1 MTNELPGPT
10 FAGNEPWPPC
20 AGLVTTVPSA
30 SPRIL
35 LLTPPLT
42 QLNTPYPATAYIKGF
57 LGGRGYA
64 VTQADLGLQ
73 LVLRLFSEAGLR
85 QVFAEIEAGDFR
97 LSDNAKR
104 MLRLQKRY
112 LATVAPVVRF
122 LQNKDLTL
130 APRICHG
137 RFLPEASRFDNV
149 ADLETAFGSMGLT
162 DQARHLAT
170 LYLEDLADLIKETVG
185 PQFGFSRYAEKLA
198 LSATSFEPLHEA
210 LHAAPNLP
218 DRLLLDELDALLA
231 RVRPDVVGFT
241 VPFPGNLYGALRL
254 AQRIK
259 ATSPGTVTVMG
270 GGYPNT
276 ELRTIQEPRFFDYI
290 DYLTLDDGEGPWLRL
305 LEYWA
310 AAAPGRP
317 AETAPEPP
325 RPSRI
330 AAGIGAEAIR
340 LSRMPAET
348 SLEAIRPGPMG
359 AETVT
364 EAMRP
369 GRMGSVTVTEA
380 IPFSQMPAAPILAA
394 PGPHAGP
401 GAARL
406 QRTFLRNAAGA
417 IEYVNHPHPDVPHAE
432 VGTPDYSDLLLT
444 EYLSVLE
451 VLNPMHR
458 LWSDGRWNKLTVA
471 HGCYWK
477 RCSFC
482 DVTLDY
488 IARYE
493 TAPSTLLVD
502 RIEQII
508 NQTGQTGFHFVDE
521 AAPPLALRDL
531 AVELLKRRVP
541 ITWWGNIRF
550 EKTFSPDLC
559 RLLAASG
566 CIAVSG
572 GLEVASDR
580 LLALM
585 EKGVTIAQVAR
596 VAEGFTQ
603 AGIMVHAYLMYG
615 FPTQTAQETVDSLE
629 VVRQLFAAGVV
640 QSGYWHRFSMTA
652 HSPVGKNPAK
662 YQVAAT
668 GPEPAGFAWNDL
680 WHDDPLGTD
689 HEAFGPGLAKSLYNY
704 LHGVALAEPLGFW
717 FDFKT
722 PRPTTPRQLV
732 QQALQ
737 APEKPDVARQNQRLF
752 WLGNAPE
759 IRLETGKKAARAV
772 LTCYEQA
779 EDFEVKTPEATGRWL
794 HQLLTQLSHDFD
806 TKLLL
811 KDAAA
816 TYPATDGPFEA
827 FLQSPAWRLLREKG
841 LLLL

>member
-1 MTNELPGPT
+1 MPT
-10 FAGNEPWPPC
+10 
-20 AGLVTTVPSA
+20 A

-64 VTQADLGLQ
+64 VTQADMGLQ

-85 QVFAEIEAGDFR
+85 RIFQAIEAGGFD
-97 LSDNAKR
+97 LSDNATR
-104 MLRLQKRY
+104 MLRLQNRY
-112 LATVAPVVRF
+112 LATIAPVIRF

-149 ADLETAFGSMGLT
+149 ADLETAFGTMGLT

-185 PQFGFSRYAEKLA
+185 PHFGFSRYAEKLA
-198 LSATSFEPLHEA
+198 LSATSFEPLHQE
-210 LHAAPNLP
+210 LTAAPNLL
-218 DRLLLDELDALLA
+218 DTMLLEELEPLLA
-231 RVRPDVVGFT
+231 RVQPDMVGFT

-254 AQRIK
+254 AKHIK
-259 ATSPGTVTVMG
+259 QISPATVTVMG

-276 ELRTIQEPRFFDYI
+276 ELREIKEPRFFDYI

-305 LEYWA
+305 LEYLA
-310 AAAPGRP
+310 GQQQQKERH
-317 AETAPEPP
+317 AERSEAS
-325 RPSRI
+325 RVPSLI
-330 AAGIGAEAIR
+330 
-340 LSRMPAET
+340 LSSNDASEMLRFALHDVQPDR
-348 SLEAIRPGPMG
+348 SK
-359 AETVT
+359 
-364 EAMRP
+364 
-369 GRMGSVTVTEA
+369 
-380 IPFSQMPAAPILAA
+380 
-394 PGPHAGP
+394 
-401 GAARL
+401 L
-406 QRTFLRNAAGA
+406 QRTFLRDETGE
-417 IEYVNHPHPDVPHAE
+417 IQYINHPFPDVPHAE
-432 VGTPDYSDLLLT
+432 VGTPDYSDLPLT

-488 IARYE
+488 ISRYE

-566 CIAVSG
+566 CIAISG

-580 LLALM
+580 LLVLM

-596 VAEGFTQ
+596 VTDGFTQ

-615 FPTQTAQETVDSLE
+615 FPTETAQETVDSLE

-662 YQVAAT
+662 YQVAAI

-704 LHGVALAEPLGFW
+704 LHGVALDEPLARW

-722 PRPTTPRQLV
+722 PKTTTPRHLI

-737 APEKPDVARQNQRLF
+737 APDKPDFARQNQRLF

-759 IRLETGKKAARAV
+759 IRIEPGKKAPRAV

-779 EDFEVKTPEATGRWL
+779 EDFEVKTTEAAGRWL
-794 HQLLTQLSHDFD
+794 HQLLTQLSQDFD
-806 TKLLL
+806 TKVLLR
-811 KDAAA
+811 DAVASF
-816 TYPATDGPFEA
+816 PKSEGSFEA
-827 FLQSPAWRLLREKG
+827 FLQSPAWALLREKG

>member
-1 MTNELPGPT
+1 M
-10 FAGNEPWPPC
+10 A
-20 AGLVTTVPSA
+20 TVPLA
-30 SPRIL
+30 SPKIL
-35 LLTPPLT
+35 LITPPLT

-57 LGGRGYA
+57 LTGRGYA
-64 VTQADLGLQ
+64 VMQADLGLQ
-73 LVLRLFSEAGLR
+73 LVLRLFSVDGLKR
-85 QVFAEIEAGDFR
+85 VFAEIEAGDFD
-97 LSDNAKR
+97 LSDNARR
-104 MLRLQKRY
+104 MLRLQNRY
-112 LATVAPVVRF
+112 LATIAPVVRF

-137 RFLPEASRFDNV
+137 RFLPEASRFDSV
-149 ADLETAFGSMGLT
+149 ADLETAFGTMGLT

-185 PQFGFSRYAEKLA
+185 PHFGFSRYAEKLA

-210 LHAAPNLP
+210 LQAPANLL
-218 DRLLLDELDALLA
+218 DTLLLEELDALVA
-231 RVRPDVVGFT
+231 RVHPDVVGFT

-254 AQRIK
+254 AHRIK
-259 ATSPGTVTVMG
+259 ETRPETRTVMG

-276 ELRTIQEPRFFDYI
+276 ELRTIQEPRFFDCI
-290 DYLTLDDGEGPWLRL
+290 DFLTLDDGEGPWLRL
-305 LEYWA
+305 FDFWA
-310 AAAPGRP
+310 G
-317 AETAPEPP
+317 E
-325 RPSRI
+325 I
-330 AAGIGAEAIR
+330 AQSE
-340 LSRMPAET
+340 
-348 SLEAIRPGPMG
+348 
-359 AETVT
+359 
-364 EAMRP
+364 
-369 GRMGSVTVTEA
+369 
-380 IPFSQMPAAPILAA
+380 
-394 PGPHAGP
+394 
-401 GAARL
+401 L
-406 QRTFLRNAAGA
+406 QRTFLRDEAGRVQ
-417 IEYVNHPHPDVPHAE
+417 YFNHPHPDVPHHE

-444 EYLSVLE
+444 DYLSVLE

-488 IARYE
+488 ISRYE
-493 TAPSTLLVD
+493 TAPATLLVD

-508 NQTGQTGFHFVDE
+508 AQTGQTGFHFVDE

-531 AVELLKRRVP
+531 AVELLRRRVA

-596 VAEGFTQ
+596 VADGFTQ

-615 FPTQTAQETVDSLE
+615 FPTQTAQETIDSLE
-629 VVRQLFAAGVV
+629 IVRQLFAAGVV

-652 HSPVGKNPAK
+652 HSPVGKDPAR
-662 YQVAAT
+662 YQVAAV

-689 HEAFGPGLAKSLYNY
+689 HEAYGPGLAKSLYNY
-704 LHGVALAEPLGFW
+704 LHGVALDEPLNFW

-722 PRPTTPRQLV
+722 PKTTTPRQLV
-732 QQALQ
+732 PQALQ
-737 APEKPDVARQNQRLF
+737 APEKPDFAKQNQRLF
-752 WLGNAPE
+752 WLGNVPE
-759 IRLETGKKAARAV
+759 LRIEAGKKGTRVV

-779 EDFEVKTPEATGRWL
+779 EDFEVKAAEAAGCWL
-794 HQLLTQLSHDFD
+794 HELLTRLSHDYD
-806 TKLLL
+806 TKVLL
-811 KDAAA
+811 KEAAA
-816 TYPATDGPFEA
+816 TFPALAGPFEA
-827 FLQSPAWRLLREKG
+827 FLQSPAWQLLREKG

>member
-1 MTNELPGPT
+1 MS
-10 FAGNEPWPPC
+10 
-20 AGLVTTVPSA
+20 SA

-64 VTQADLGLQ
+64 VTQADMGLQ
-73 LVLRLFSEAGLR
+73 LVLRLFSVAGLK
-85 QVFAEIEAGDFR
+85 QVFAEIEAGDFD
-97 LSDNAKR
+97 LSDNARR
-104 MLRLQKRY
+104 MLRLQNRY
-112 LATVAPVVRF
+112 LATIAPVVRF

-149 ADLETAFGSMGLT
+149 ADLETAFGTMGLT

-185 PQFGFSRYAEKLA
+185 PHFGFSRYAEKLA

-210 LHAAPNLP
+210 LEAAPNLL
-218 DRLLLDELDALLA
+218 DRLLLDELEQLLA
-231 RVRPDVVGFT
+231 RVQPDVVGFT

-254 AQRIK
+254 AKRIK
-259 ATSPGTVTVMG
+259 EISPATATIMG

-276 ELRTIQEPRFFDYI
+276 ELRTIQEPLFFDYV

-305 LEYWA
+305 LEYLAAQKERQAAWA
-310 AAAPGRP
+310 LTSPPDPLSQKEGAPDLLP
-317 AETAPEPP
+317 AES
-325 RPSRI
+325 PSR
-330 AAGIGAEAIR
+330 AGAPSFWERGSGGEVLASGGAEDEVHCA
-340 LSRMPAET
+340 LQSVLYSPPSRD
-348 SLEAIRPGPMG
+348 
-359 AETVT
+359 
-364 EAMRP
+364 
-369 GRMGSVTVTEA
+369 
-380 IPFSQMPAAPILAA
+380 Q
-394 PGPHAGP
+394 
-401 GAARL
+401 L
-406 QRTFLRNAAGA
+406 QRTFLRNEQGQ
-417 IEYVNHPHPDVPHAE
+417 IEYINHPYPDVPHHE
-432 VGTPDYSDLLLT
+432 VGTPDYSDLPLT

-493 TAPSTLLVD
+493 TAPSTLLVG

-508 NQTGQTGFHFVDE
+508 QQTGQTGFHFVDE

-531 AVELLKRRVP
+531 AIELLKRRVP

-596 VAEGFTQ
+596 VADGFTQ

-662 YQVAAT
+662 YQVAAI

-704 LHGVALAEPLGFW
+704 LHGVALDEPLSFW

-722 PRPTTPRQLV
+722 PRPTTPRHLV

-737 APEKPDVARQNQRLF
+737 APDKPDVARPNQRLF

-759 IRLETGKKAARAV
+759 LRIEPGKKGSRAI

-779 EDFEVKTPEATGRWL
+779 EDFEVKTSEAAGRWL
-794 HQLLTQLSHDFD
+794 HQLLTQLSQDYD
-806 TKLLL
+806 TKVLL
-811 KDAAA
+811 KEAAA
-816 TYPATDGPFEA
+816 SFPAAEGSFEA
-827 FLQSPAWRLLREKG
+827 FTQGPAWRLLREKG

>member
-1 MTNELPGPT
+1 M
-10 FAGNEPWPPC
+10 PP
-20 AGLVTTVPSA
+20 A

-35 LLTPPLT
+35 LITPPLT

-57 LGGRGYA
+57 LGGRGY
-64 VTQADLGLQ
+64 VVIQADMGLQ
-73 LVLRLFSEAGLR
+73 LVLRLFSVAGLQR
-85 QVFAEIEAGDFR
+85 VFAEIEAGSFV

-104 MLRLQKRY
+104 MLRLQNRY
-112 LATVAPVVRF
+112 LATIVPVIRF

-149 ADLETAFGSMGLT
+149 ADLETAFGTMGLT

-185 PQFGFSRYAEKLA
+185 PHFGFSRYAEKLA
-198 LSATSFEPLHEA
+198 LSATSFEPLHQE
-210 LHAAPNLP
+210 LTAAPS
-218 DRLLLDELDALLA
+218 LLDKMLLEELEPLLQ
-231 RVRPDVVGFT
+231 RVKPDIVGFT

-254 AQRIK
+254 AQHIK
-259 ATSPGTVTVMG
+259 QISPDTVTIMG

-276 ELRTIQEPRFFDYI
+276 ELRTIKEPRFFDYI
-290 DYLTLDDGEGPWLRL
+290 DFLTLDDGEGPWLRL
-305 LEYWA
+305 LENWT
-310 AAAPGRP
+310 AAPVPTNIALP
-317 AETAPEPP
+317 AANAASAEVMSALLTDNGDRGSMVSALSAVGAVSLDTMVAADEP
-325 RPSRI
+325 I
-330 AAGIGAEAIR
+330 AAF
-340 LSRMPAET
+340 LK
-348 SLEAIRPGPMG
+348 
-359 AETVT
+359 
-364 EAMRP
+364 
-369 GRMGSVTVTEA
+369 
-380 IPFSQMPAAPILAA
+380 PISADV
-394 PGPHAGP
+394 
-401 GAARL
+401 RL
-406 QRTFLRNAAGA
+406 QRTFLRTAVGE
-417 IEYVNHPHPDVPHAE
+417 IEYVNHPFPDVPHAE
-432 VGTPDYSDLLLT
+432 VGTPDYSDLPLT
-444 EYLSVLE
+444 DYLSVLE

-488 IARYE
+488 ISRYE

-508 NQTGQTGFHFVDE
+508 QQTGQTGFHFVDE

-531 AVELLKRRVP
+531 AVELLKRRVS

-566 CIAVSG
+566 CIAISG

-596 VAEGFTQ
+596 VTDGFTQ

-615 FPTQTAQETVDSLE
+615 FPTQTAQETIDSLE
-629 VVRQLFAAGVV
+629 VVRQLFTAGVV

-662 YQVAAT
+662 YQVAAI

-704 LHGVALAEPLGFW
+704 LHQVALDEPLSFW

-722 PRPTTPRQLV
+722 PKPLTPRHLV
-732 QQALQ
+732 QHALQ
-737 APEKPDVARQNQRLF
+737 APDKPDFARQTQRLF

-759 IRLETGKKAARAV
+759 LRIEAGKKAPRAV
-772 LTCYEQA
+772 ITCYEQA
-779 EDFEVKTPEATGRWL
+779 EDFEVKATEVTGRWL
-794 HQLLTQLSHDFD
+794 HQFLTQLSHDYD
-806 TKLLL
+806 TKVLLR
-811 KDAAA
+811 DVAA
-816 TYPATDGPFEA
+816 TFPAGEGSFEA
-827 FLQSPAWRLLREKG
+827 FLQSPAWLLLREKG

>member
-1 MTNELPGPT
+1 VLPP
-10 FAGNEPWPPC
+10 
-20 AGLVTTVPSA
+20 A

-64 VTQADLGLQ
+64 VTQADMGLQ
-73 LVLRLFSEAGLR
+73 LVLRLFSEAGLKR
-85 QVFAEIEAGDFR
+85 VFQAIEAGGFG

-104 MLRLQKRY
+104 MMRLQNRY
-112 LATVAPVVRF
+112 LATIAPVIRF

-149 ADLETAFGSMGLT
+149 ADLETAFGTMGLT

-185 PQFGFSRYAEKLA
+185 PHFGFSRYAEKLA
-198 LSATSFEPLHEA
+198 LSATSFEPLYQE
-210 LHAAPNLP
+210 LTAAPNLL
-218 DRLLLDELDALLA
+218 DQMLLEELEPLLA
-231 RVRPDVVGFT
+231 RVQPDVVGFT

-254 AQRIK
+254 AKHIK
-259 ATSPGTVTVMG
+259 EISPATATIMG

-276 ELRTIQEPRFFDYI
+276 ELRTIQEPRFFDCI

-305 LEYWA
+305 LEYLGERNERS
-310 AAAPGRP
+310 AAPVQVGEKVELTHSRSGMADYAVNEAANEVHCALQSVLY
-317 AETAPEPP
+317 AEDKA
-325 RPSRI
+325 
-330 AAGIGAEAIR
+330 
-340 LSRMPAET
+340 
-348 SLEAIRPGPMG
+348 SL
-359 AETVT
+359 
-364 EAMRP
+364 
-369 GRMGSVTVTEA
+369 
-380 IPFSQMPAAPILAA
+380 
-394 PGPHAGP
+394 
-401 GAARL
+401 L
-406 QRTFLRNAAGA
+406 QRTFLRNAQGQ
-417 IEYVNHPHPDVPHAE
+417 IEYINHPHPDVPHHE
-432 VGTPDYSDLLLT
+432 VGTPDYSDLPLT

-488 IARYE
+488 ISRYE

-508 NQTGQTGFHFVDE
+508 QQTGQTGFHFVDE

-531 AVELLKRRVP
+531 AIELLKRRVP

-550 EKTFSPDLC
+550 EKTFSADLC

-566 CIAVSG
+566 CIAISG

-596 VAEGFTQ
+596 VTDGFTQ

-615 FPTQTAQETVDSLE
+615 FPTQTAQETIDSLE

-652 HSPVGKNPAK
+652 HSPVGRNPAK
-662 YQVAAT
+662 YQVAAI

-689 HEAFGPGLAKSLYNY
+689 HESFGPGLAKSLYNY
-704 LHGVALAEPLGFW
+704 LHGVALDEPLARW

-722 PRPTTPRQLV
+722 PKSTTPRHLI

-737 APEKPDVARQNQRLF
+737 APEKPDFAKQNQRLF

-759 IRLETGKKAARAV
+759 IRIEPGKKAPRAV

-779 EDFEVKTPEATGRWL
+779 EDFEVKTTEATGHWL
-794 HQLLTQLSHDFD
+794 HQLLTQLTTDYD
-806 TKLLL
+806 TKVLL

-816 TYPATDGPFEA
+816 TFPKSEGAFEA
-827 FLQSPAWRLLREKG
+827 FLQSPAWQLLREKG

>member
-1 MTNELPGPT
+1 MPT
-10 FAGNEPWPPC
+10 
-20 AGLVTTVPSA
+20 A

-64 VTQADLGLQ
+64 VTQADMGLQ
-73 LVLRLFSEAGLR
+73 LVLRLFSEAGLKR
-85 QVFAEIEAGDFR
+85 VFQEIEAGDFD
-97 LSDNAKR
+97 LSDNARR
-104 MLRLQKRY
+104 MLRLQNRY
-112 LATVAPVVRF
+112 LATIGPVIRF

-149 ADLETAFGSMGLT
+149 ADLETAFGTMGLT

-185 PQFGFSRYAEKLA
+185 PHFGFSRYAEKLA
-198 LSATSFEPLHEA
+198 LSATSFEPLHQE
-210 LHAAPNLP
+210 LEAAPNLL
-218 DRLLLDELDALLA
+218 DRMLLEELEPLLA
-231 RVRPDVVGFT
+231 RVQPDVVGFT

-254 AQRIK
+254 AKHIK
-259 ATSPGTVTVMG
+259 EISPETLTIMG

-276 ELRTIQEPRFFDYI
+276 ELRTIQEPRFFNYI

-305 LEYWA
+305 LEYLGGLNEQKA
-310 AAAPGRP
+310 RH
-317 AETAPEPP
+317 AERSRSISTAQVI
-325 RPSRI
+325 ST
-330 AAGIGAEAIR
+330 GGNEAVEMLR
-340 LSRMPAET
+340 QAQHDVLHNDVLPDRSK
-348 SLEAIRPGPMG
+348 
-359 AETVT
+359 
-364 EAMRP
+364 
-369 GRMGSVTVTEA
+369 
-380 IPFSQMPAAPILAA
+380 
-394 PGPHAGP
+394 
-401 GAARL
+401 L
-406 QRTFLRNAAGA
+406 QRTFLRDETGQ
-417 IEYVNHPHPDVPHAE
+417 IQYINHPYPDVPHHE
-432 VGTPDYSDLLLT
+432 VGTPDYSDLPLT

-488 IARYE
+488 ISRYE

-508 NQTGQTGFHFVDE
+508 RQTGQTGFHFVDE

-550 EKTFSPDLC
+550 EKTFSADLC

-596 VAEGFTQ
+596 VTEGFTQ

-615 FPTQTAQETVDSLE
+615 FPTQTAQETIDSLE

-662 YQVAAT
+662 YQVQAT

-704 LHGVALAEPLGFW
+704 LHGVALDEPLARW

-722 PRPTTPRQLV
+722 PKSTTPRHLV

-737 APEKPDVARQNQRLF
+737 APEKPDFARQNQRLF

-759 IRLETGKKAARAV
+759 LRLEPGKKAPQAV

-779 EDFEVKTPEATGRWL
+779 EDFEVKTTEAAGRWL
-794 HQLLTQLSHDFD
+794 HQLLTRLSQDYD
-806 TKLLL
+806 SKVPLRE
-811 KDAAA
+811 AAA
-816 TYPATDGPFEA
+816 TFPAGGGTFEY
-827 FLQSPAWRLLREKG
+827 FLQSPAWQQLREKG
-841 LLLL
+841 LLLI

>member
-1 MTNELPGPT
+1 
-10 FAGNEPWPPC
+10 
-20 AGLVTTVPSA
+20 
-30 SPRIL
+30 
-35 LLTPPLT
+35 
-42 QLNTPYPATAYIKGF
+42 
-57 LGGRGYA
+57 
-64 VTQADLGLQ
+64 
-73 LVLRLFSEAGLR
+73 
-85 QVFAEIEAGDFR
+85 
-97 LSDNAKR
+97 
-104 MLRLQKRY
+104 
-112 LATVAPVVRF
+112 
-122 LQNKDLTL
+122 
-130 APRICHG
+130 
-137 RFLPEASRFDNV
+137 
-149 ADLETAFGSMGLT
+149 
-162 DQARHLAT
+162 
-170 LYLEDLADLIKETVG
+170 
-185 PQFGFSRYAEKLA
+185 
-198 LSATSFEPLHEA
+198 
-210 LHAAPNLP
+210 
-218 DRLLLDELDALLA
+218 
-231 RVRPDVVGFT
+231 VGFT

-254 AQRIK
+254 AKRIK
-259 ATSPGTVTVMG
+259 QISPGTHTIMG

-276 ELRTIQEPRFFDYI
+276 ELRTIQEPRFFNYI
-290 DYLTLDDGEGPWLRL
+290 DFLTLDDGEGPWLRL
-305 LEYWA
+305 LEYFDKVQTKK
-310 AAAPGRP
+310 GRH
-317 AETAPEPP
+317 AEL
-325 RPSRI
+325 
-330 AAGIGAEAIR
+330 AEASLPLRREDNLITPEVEMLR
-340 LSRMPAET
+340 QAQHDVLSEVRGSSEAEDEVHC
-348 SLEAIRPGPMG
+348 SLQ
-359 AETVT
+359 TVLY
-364 EAMRP
+364 
-369 GRMGSVTVTEA
+369 
-380 IPFSQMPAAPILAA
+380 APDASSL
-394 PGPHAGP
+394 
-401 GAARL
+401 L
-406 QRTFLRNAAGA
+406 QRTFLRNAQGQ
-417 IEYVNHPHPDVPHAE
+417 IEYINHPYPDVPHAE
-432 VGTPDYSDLLLT
+432 VGTPDYSDLPLT

-488 IARYE
+488 ISRYE

-508 NQTGQTGFHFVDE
+508 QQTGQTGFHFVDE

-531 AVELLKRRVP
+531 AVELLKRRVA

-596 VAEGFTQ
+596 VADGFTQ

-662 YQVAAT
+662 YQVAAV
-668 GPEPAGFAWNDL
+668 GPTPGGFAWNDL
-680 WHDDPLGTD
+680 WHDDPLGAD

-704 LHGVALAEPLGFW
+704 LHGVALDEPLSFW

-722 PRPTTPRQLV
+722 PRPTAPRHMV

-737 APEKPDVARQNQRLF
+737 TPEKPDFAKQNQRLF

-759 IRLETGKKAARAV
+759 IRTEQGKKAPRAV

-779 EDFEVKTPEATGRWL
+779 EDFEVKTSVGAGQWL
-794 HQLLTQLSHDFD
+794 HQLLTRLSHDYD

-816 TYPATDGPFEA
+816 TFPAGEGPFEA
-827 FLQSPAWRLLREKG
+827 FVQSPAWQLLRQKG
-841 LLLL
+841 LLLI

>member
-1 MTNELPGPT
+1 MS
-10 FAGNEPWPPC
+10 F
-20 AGLVTTVPSA
+20 A

-35 LLTPPLT
+35 LITPPLT

-57 LGGRGYA
+57 LGGRGYS
-64 VTQADLGLQ
+64 VSQADMGLQ
-73 LVLRLFSEAGLR
+73 LVLRLFSEEGLR
-85 QVFAEIEAGDFR
+85 RVFAEIEAGSFA

-104 MLRLQKRY
+104 MLRLQNRY
-112 LATVAPVVRF
+112 LATITPVIRF

-149 ADLETAFGSMGLT
+149 ADLETAFGTMGLT

-210 LHAAPNLP
+210 LQAAPNLL
-218 DRLLLDELDALLA
+218 DRMLLEELEPLLA
-231 RVRPDVVGFT
+231 RVQPGIVGFT

-259 ATSPGTVTVMG
+259 EISPGIPTIMG

-276 ELRTIQEPRFFDYI
+276 ELRDIKEPRFFDYI
-290 DYLTLDDGEGPWLRL
+290 DFLTLDDGEGPWLRL
-305 LEYWA
+305 L
-310 AAAPGRP
+310 
-317 AETAPEPP
+317 
-325 RPSRI
+325 S
-330 AAGIGAEAIR
+330 AISWQP
-340 LSRMPAET
+340 LAT
-348 SLEAIRPGPMG
+348 SLSANEAGGIHER
-359 AETVT
+359 
-364 EAMRP
+364 
-369 GRMGSVTVTEA
+369 
-380 IPFSQMPAAPILAA
+380 AASHQLLATSSK
-394 PGPHAGP
+394 
-401 GAARL
+401 L
-406 QRTFLRNAAGA
+406 QRTFLRDATGQ
-417 IEYVNHPHPDVPHAE
+417 IQYVNHPFPDIPHPE
-432 VGTPDYSDLLLT
+432 VGTPDYSDLPLT

-488 IARYE
+488 ISRYE
-493 TAPSTLLVD
+493 TAPSALLVD

-508 NQTGQTGFHFVDE
+508 RQTGQTGFHFVDE

-596 VAEGFTQ
+596 VADGFTQ

-615 FPTQTAQETVDSLE
+615 FPTQTAQETIDSLE

-662 YQVAAT
+662 YQVAAI

-680 WHDDPLGTD
+680 WHDDPRGTD

-704 LHGVALAEPLGFW
+704 LHGVALTEPLSFW

-722 PRPTTPRQLV
+722 PKPTTPKQLV
-732 QQALQ
+732 PQALQ
-737 APEKPDVARQNQRLF
+737 APEKPDFARQNQRLF

-759 IRLETGKKAARAV
+759 LRLEAGKKAPRAV

-779 EDFEVKTPEATGRWL
+779 EDFEVKTTAAAGTWL
-794 HQLLTQLSHDFD
+794 HQLLAQLNHDYD

-811 KDAAA
+811 RDAAA
-816 TYPATDGPFEA
+816 TFPAGEGSFEA
-827 FLQSPAWRLLREKG
+827 FLQNPAWQLLREKG
-841 LLLL
+841 LLLI

>member
-1 MTNELPGPT
+1 M
-10 FAGNEPWPPC
+10 PPL
-20 AGLVTTVPSA
+20 GLAATVPTP
-30 SPRIL
+30 SPHIL

-57 LGGRGYA
+57 LTGRGYT
-64 VTQADLGLQ
+64 VTQADMGLQ

-85 QVFAEIEAGDFR
+85 RAFAEIETGSFD
-97 LSDNAKR
+97 LSDNARR
-104 MLRLQKRY
+104 MLRLKNRY
-112 LATVAPVVRF
+112 LATIGPVVRF

-149 ADLETAFGSMGLT
+149 ADLEAAFGTMGLT

-185 PQFGFSRYAEKLA
+185 PHFGFSRYAEKLA
-198 LSATSFEPLHEA
+198 LAATSFDPLHRE
-210 LHAAPNLP
+210 LEAAPNLL
-218 DRLLLDELDALLA
+218 DQMLLEELEPLLA
-231 RVRPDVVGFT
+231 RARPDIVGFT

-254 AQRIK
+254 AKHIK
-259 ATSPGTVTVMG
+259 QISPGTVTIMG

-276 ELRTIQEPRFFDYI
+276 ELRTIKEPRFFDYI
-290 DYLTLDDGEGPWLRL
+290 DYLTLDDGEGPWLRI
-305 LEYWA
+305 LEGWSSA
-310 AAAPGRP
+310 TGTIAAPLGTILAP
-317 AETAPEPP
+317 LTASAAPQSTILAPLIP
-325 RPSRI
+325 DAAPLSTMLAPLIPGAVPLSTVSAPLTANAALPNTSAVLLNSI
-330 AAGIGAEAIR
+330 AALPGG
-340 LSRMPAET
+340 LPAD
-348 SLEAIRPGPMG
+348 I
-359 AETVT
+359 
-364 EAMRP
+364 
-369 GRMGSVTVTEA
+369 
-380 IPFSQMPAAPILAA
+380 
-394 PGPHAGP
+394 
-401 GAARL
+401 RL
-406 QRTFLRNAAGA
+406 QRTFLRDAAGE
-417 IEYVNHPHPDVPHAE
+417 IEYRNHPFPDVPHPE
-432 VGTPDYSDLLLT
+432 VGTPDYSDLPLT
-444 EYLSVLE
+444 DYLSVLE

-488 IARYE
+488 ISRYE

-502 RIEQII
+502 RIEQIVQ
-508 NQTGQTGFHFVDE
+508 QTGQTGFHFVDE

-531 AVELLKRRVP
+531 AVELLKRRVS

-566 CIAVSG
+566 CIAISG

-596 VAEGFTQ
+596 VTEGFTQ

-615 FPTQTAQETVDSLE
+615 FPTQTAQETIDSLE
-629 VVRQLFAAGVV
+629 VVRQLFATGVV
-640 QSGYWHRFSMTA
+640 QSGFWHRFAMTA

-662 YQVAAT
+662 YQVQAI

-680 WHDDPLGTD
+680 WHDDPLGAD
-689 HEAFGPGLAKSLYNY
+689 HDAFGAGLKHSLHNY
-704 LHGVALAEPLGFW
+704 LHGVALNEPLSFW

-722 PRPTTPRQLV
+722 PRPTVPRQLI

-737 APEKPDVARQNQRLF
+737 APEKPDFAKQNQRLF

-759 IRLETGKKAARAV
+759 IRVEPSKKGLRAV
-772 LTCYEQA
+772 ITCYEQA
-779 EDFEVKTPEATGRWL
+779 EDFEVKTSETTGRWL
-794 HQLLTQLSHDFD
+794 HQLLTQLSQDYDQKVLLRDALASFPKAEGSFD
-806 TKLLL
+806 
-811 KDAAA
+811 
-816 TYPATDGPFEA
+816 A
-827 FLQSPAWRLLREKG
+827 FLQSPAWQQLREKG

>member
-1 MTNELPGPT
+1 MS
-10 FAGNEPWPPC
+10 F
-20 AGLVTTVPSA
+20 A

-35 LLTPPLT
+35 LITPPLT

-64 VTQADLGLQ
+64 VTQADMGLQ
-73 LVLRLFSEAGLR
+73 LVLRLFSTEGLK
-85 QVFAEIEAGDFR
+85 QVFDEIEAGDFD
-97 LSDNAKR
+97 LSDNARR
-104 MLRLQKRY
+104 MLRLQNRY
-112 LATVAPVVRF
+112 LATITPVIRF

-149 ADLETAFGSMGLT
+149 ADLETAFGTMGLT

-185 PQFGFSRYAEKLA
+185 PHFGFSRYAEKLA
-198 LSATSFEPLHEA
+198 LSATSFEPLHQE
-210 LHAAPNLP
+210 LQVAPNLL
-218 DRLLLDELDALLA
+218 DRMLLEELEPLLD
-231 RVRPDVVGFT
+231 RVRPDIVGFT

-254 AQRIK
+254 AQHIK
-259 ATSPGTVTVMG
+259 QISPKTITVMG

-276 ELRTIQEPRFFDYI
+276 ELRDIKEPRFFDYI
-290 DYLTLDDGEGPWLRL
+290 NFLTLDDGEGPWLRL
-305 LEYWA
+305 FDFWA
-310 AAAPGRP
+310 GK
-317 AETAPEPP
+317 
-325 RPSRI
+325 
-330 AAGIGAEAIR
+330 
-340 LSRMPAET
+340 
-348 SLEAIRPGPMG
+348 
-359 AETVT
+359 
-364 EAMRP
+364 
-369 GRMGSVTVTEA
+369 
-380 IPFSQMPAAPILAA
+380 IPQSE
-394 PGPHAGP
+394 
-401 GAARL
+401 L
-406 QRTFLRNAAGA
+406 QRTFLRDEVGR
-417 IEYVNHPHPDVPHAE
+417 IQYHNHPHPDVPHPE
-432 VGTPDYSDLLLT
+432 VGTPDYSDLPLT

-488 IARYE
+488 ISRYE

-531 AVELLKRRVP
+531 AIELLKRRVS

-559 RLLAASG
+559 HLLAASG

-596 VAEGFTQ
+596 VADGFTQ

-662 YQVAAT
+662 YQVEAI

-704 LHGVALAEPLGFW
+704 LHGVALDERLSFW
-717 FDFKT
+717 FDFKI
-722 PRPTTPRQLV
+722 PKPTTPRQLV

-737 APEKPDVARQNQRLF
+737 TPEKPDFARQNQRLF
-752 WLGNAPE
+752 WLGNTPE
-759 IRLETGKKAARAV
+759 IRIEPGKKTSQAI

-779 EDFEVKTPEATGRWL
+779 EDFEVDTTEAAGRWL
-794 HQLLTQLSHDFD
+794 HQLLTQLTHDYD
-806 TKLLL
+806 TKVLL

-816 TYPATDGPFEA
+816 TFPFEEGTFEA
-827 FLQSPAWRLLREKG
+827 FLQSPAWQLLRKKG